1 MNVQS
6 PPPPPPPHLLS
17 EFEFPCDLNRCI
29 ENENTYFSA
38 RISIY
43 ASFKMIF
50 TIEDC
55 VQICLLK
62 NNDSLCVELQMFDC
76 MTHAIQVLCSVNI
89 CL

>member
-1 MNVQS
+1 
-6 PPPPPPPHLLS
+6 
-17 EFEFPCDLNRCI
+17 
-29 ENENTYFSA
+29 
-38 RISIY
+38 
-43 ASFKMIF
+43 MIF